1 MSQQQCKS
9 RSTVG
14 AAPLAAD
21 EAVDWLSKE
30 AIGRE
35 RFRVLLQ
42 QWLRRNNWSLAV
54 VQRLSEL
61 ALLATSDV
69 PVTPWSAGMA
79 LQPGD
84 WVNHRGHVWEAIGQP
99 ISEPAE
105 GDAGWREKA
114 LTKRL
119 HASGLNLFL
128 RNRNRTLAST
138 FLLELGRL
146 NEWVADVKAGTAQP
160 PAESRLRELV
170 LAAETISDEDGPL
183 GCEELLSI
191 AVGRLMPP
199 PWPRAATAPSTA
211 ETGVPARQL
220 RAAAAAAGL
229 DIVEDWEVIASM
241 YPTKDPSRLE
251 RLQQVLRG
259 VGQWDPLQEED
270 EQAACLVLLKQL
282 QLKAAKPSD
291 Q

>member
-1 MSQQQCKS
+1 MSQQQIKS

-14 AAPLAAD
+14 AAPMAD
-21 EAVDWLSKE
+21 NDADDWLAKE

-35 RFRVLLQ
+35 RFRALLQ

-61 ALLATSDV
+61 ALLAESDV
-69 PVTPWSAGMA
+69 PVPAWSAGMA
-79 LQPGD
+79 LKSGD
-84 WVNHRGHVWEAIGQP
+84 WVNHRGHVWEAVGTP
-99 ISEPAE
+99 LSEPAD

-114 LTKRL
+114 LTSRL

-128 RNRNRTLAST
+128 RNRNRALAST

-146 NEWVADVKAGTAQP
+146 NEWVAAVKAGTAQP
-160 PAESRLRELV
+160 PAESRLRDLV
-170 LAAETISDEDGPL
+170 LAAETISDQDGPL

-199 PWPRAATAPSTA
+199 PWPRAATVSSTA
-211 ETGVPARQL
+211 ERGVPARHL

-229 DIVEDWEVIASM
+229 DIVDDWETIAAM
-241 YPTKDPSRLE
+241 YPTNDQGRLE

-259 VGQWDPLQEED
+259 VGQWDPLQEEN
-270 EQAACLVLLKQL
+270 EQAACLVLLQQL
-282 QLKAAKPSD
+282 RQHGEKASD